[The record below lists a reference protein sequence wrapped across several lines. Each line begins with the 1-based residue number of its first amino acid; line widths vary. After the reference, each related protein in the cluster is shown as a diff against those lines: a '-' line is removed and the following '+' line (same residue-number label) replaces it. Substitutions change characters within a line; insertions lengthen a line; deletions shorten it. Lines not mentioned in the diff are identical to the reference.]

1 MGWFEKQIKQRSDLD
16 QQLFE
21 ESFFRV
27 AGVVLG
33 ERTATKISDEHII
46 TKQAIDDILK
56 YYHFKPVEIPKTIKE
71 HEEQLNYCLRPHG
84 LMKRKIECC
93 FPRTI
98 SEKKPLIWWTPLQ
111 NISKKPMSIW
121 KTIPNRILLTQHAA
135 TVPFSMR
142 GVHCFTPTF

>member
-71 HEEQLNYCLRPHG
+71 HVEQYINGGMDRKSA
-84 LMKRKIECC
+84 MK
-93 FPRTI
+93 
-98 SEKKPLIWWTPLQ
+98 Q
-111 NISKKPMSIW
+111 
-121 KTIPNRILLTQHAA
+121 AA
-135 TVPFSMR
+135 KDR
-142 GVHCFTPTF
+142 GVSKRDIYNELLKEE